1 VNLRPC
7 VSGGT
12 RTVIIPKPTTVTIP
26 KPTTV
31 TVTRASKC
39 TRRTA
44 APSPTAQ
51 PNSHDNRTWGC
62 FPGTICIPID
72 RCPTEPIPERNY
84 ICPLS
89 RCKPAPPPIKL
100 PKWCPGAKF
109 LNVTL
114 QLPYFPIDPTIFGY
128 DDRIW
133 FPIVGQ
139 ETLKARD
146 GGLGMDIFG
155 KNERRGSIRRQISQE
170 EQTALGDC
178 LVPCR
183 MLSHSRF
190 IDGN

>member
-1 VNLRPC
+1 MNLRSC
-7 VSGGT
+7 VPEGT
-12 RTVIIPKPTTVTIP
+12 RTVTTLKPTT
-26 KPTTV
+26 TTV
-31 TVTRASKC
+31 TKTLKC

-44 APSPTAQ
+44 APTPTAQ
-51 PNSHDNRTWGC
+51 PKTSNCHDNRTWGC
-62 FPGTICIPID
+62 LPGTICIPID

-84 ICPLS
+84 ICPPF
-89 RCKPAPPPIKL
+89 RCKPAPPSIKL

-146 GGLGMDIFG
+146 GGLGIDIFG
-155 KNERRGSIRRQISQE
+155 KNERRGSIRRQIPQE

-183 MLSHSRF
+183 MLHHFHF
-190 IDGN
+190 IDGS